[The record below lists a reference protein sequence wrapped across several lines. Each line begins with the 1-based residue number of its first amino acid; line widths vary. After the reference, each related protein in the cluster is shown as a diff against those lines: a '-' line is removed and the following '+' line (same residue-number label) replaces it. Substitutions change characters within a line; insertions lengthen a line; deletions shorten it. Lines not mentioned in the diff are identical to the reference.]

1 MYICTVRSKQ
11 DQCPVSICVR
21 HRRPVLR
28 GSFPRSRDKRPIVSL
43 RTLSTSPISRDLRG
57 FEQIANEDE
66 YEPWDRC
73 VARGA
78 EEYSNRFHNLICD
91 NCNHHVARTLNI
103 MGYDGHR
110 EWGMFTLWMYIL
122 VHGKSVG
129 VRGFCFQYGPF
140 VLICAGVLV
149 WALVASI

>member
-1 MYICTVRSKQ
+1 MGITDSRGRVIDFQGPYAM
-11 DQCPVSICVR
+11 
-21 HRRPVLR
+21 VLDNMML
-28 GSFPRSRDKRPIVSL
+28 GSVCIYVPLDPNK
-43 RTLSTSPISRDLRG
+43 ISAQG

-129 VRGFCFQYGPF
+129 VRGFCFQYGPY
-140 VLICAGVLV
+140 APPNT
-149 WALVASI
+149 ALNAPVVPACQGQGSA